1 MKNREVNSLKSI
13 KLSKNY
19 LMLQPEELLIKG
31 IYGTRLRMALI
42 LRSKW
47 VDILSIIL
55 IALYSLLMIIY
66 LGFDEQLVGANV
78 ILAFN
83 SIELALLGFFCIE
96 IVLNI
101 YSFGY
106 LYVFDP
112 WNIFDMFIIILCLT
126 FVFMSMFIVN
136 QQLQNFLKIRGI
148 FRLLRIF
155 LLVRKLNA
163 LRILREVDKKR
174 NDSQSTL
181 EYDIRSP
188 LERVLQI
195 LGQIKD

>member
-66 LGFDEQLVGANV
+66 LGFDE
-78 ILAFN
+78 
-83 SIELALLGFFCIE
+83 
-96 IVLNI
+96 
-101 YSFGY
+101 
-106 LYVFDP
+106 
-112 WNIFDMFIIILCLT
+112 
-126 FVFMSMFIVN
+126 
-136 QQLQNFLKIRGI
+136 
-148 FRLLRIF
+148 
-155 LLVRKLNA
+155 
-163 LRILREVDKKR
+163 
-174 NDSQSTL
+174 
-181 EYDIRSP
+181 
-188 LERVLQI
+188 
-195 LGQIKD
+195 